1 MGNIYL
7 YMRKNTTKKMK
18 IKKIQL
24 NKTKNN
30 RQKKK
35 GSVVR
40 RMTMKKR
47 GGMGTSQ
54 SENSTSANNNS
65 MMALMGA
72 SGISP
77 YTQDKMSS
85 LETIVGEDIERR
97 AAFVLRE
104 IYHILR
110 KNELLGTTSAINPP
124 VVELLKMF
132 FNPAS
137 GSAIEKALN
146 ERMNKNTDFG
156 AFLTQL
162 QSQKLAMLAPSTVK

>member
-18 IKKIQL
+18 LKKIQL

-47 GGMGTSQ
+47 GGTPLTTNPALALGILTPDQMGQ
-54 SENSTSANNNS
+54 VA
-65 MMALMGA
+65 
-72 SGISP
+72 
-77 YTQDKMSS
+77 S
-85 LETIVGEDIERR
+85 LESIVAEDIERR
-97 AAFVLRE
+97 GAFIIRE

-110 KNELLGTTSAINPP
+110 KNTMIGHKASTPIIMGLQTL
-124 VVELLKMF
+124 
-132 FNPAS
+132 FNS
-137 GSAIEKALN
+137 GSGAIFDKALDI
-146 ERMNKNTDFG
+146 RLQKNTDFLNYLKQMSSMM
-156 AFLTQL
+156 AA
-162 QSQKLAMLAPSTVK
+162 SVAPAATNNVAKVEGEVPGGGR

>member
-18 IKKIQL
+18 LKKIQL

-47 GGMGTSQ
+47 VGGTPDQ
-54 SENSTSANNNS
+54 AATAV
-65 MMALMGA
+65 ALGVTPVTPA
-72 SGISP
+72 QLG
-77 YTQDKMSS
+77 QVAS
-85 LETIVGEDIERR
+85 LEAIVAEDIERR
-97 AAFVLRE
+97 GAFIIRE

-110 KNELLGTTSAINPP
+110 KNTMIGNKASTPIIMGLQTLFNSGTGAIFD
-124 VVELLKMF
+124 EALKKRLKD
-132 FNPAS
+132 NS
-137 GSAIEKALN
+137 
-146 ERMNKNTDFG
+146 
-156 AFLTQL
+156 AFLTYLTQMRNMM
-162 QSQKLAMLAPSTVK
+162 ATAVAPVANKEKEE

>member
-40 RMTMKKR
+40 RMTIKKQ
-47 GGMGTSQ
+47 GG
-54 SENSTSANNNS
+54 SATQPMTNTAVALGAANLVTHEQLGQVATLES
-65 MMALMGA
+65 MVA
-72 SGISP
+72 
-77 YTQDKMSS
+77 
-85 LETIVGEDIERR
+85 EDIERR
-97 AAFVLRE
+97 GAFIIRE

-110 KNELLGTTSAINPP
+110 KNTMLKNKAATPIIQGLQTLFNSGTGLIFDTA
-124 VVELLKMF
+124 LKSRF
-132 FNPAS
+132 
-137 GSAIEKALN
+137 ED
-146 ERMNKNTDFG
+146 NKQFSTY
-156 AFLTQL
+156 LTQM
-162 QSQKLAMLAPSTVK
+162 SNMMSAAVAPSLTTQNKQ